1 MYLLSKKLAT
11 LTVLNERF
19 GICHGGWPIKL
30 VQKALLTKFLEA
42 AWLPYEPTR
51 ILSCNFSPSSWE
63 MHF

>member
-11 LTVLNERF
+11 LTVLNECF

-42 AWLPYEPTR
+42 AWLPYEPA
-51 ILSCNFSPSSWE
+51 
-63 MHF
+63 